1 MLAVGRLVRIEKT
14 SGDTVIT
21 ETCLS
26 SRDERV
32 DSQQIPESSLICGE
46 DFRSSRKESVSA
58 CGMTL

>member
-1 MLAVGRLVRIEKT
+1 VRIEKT